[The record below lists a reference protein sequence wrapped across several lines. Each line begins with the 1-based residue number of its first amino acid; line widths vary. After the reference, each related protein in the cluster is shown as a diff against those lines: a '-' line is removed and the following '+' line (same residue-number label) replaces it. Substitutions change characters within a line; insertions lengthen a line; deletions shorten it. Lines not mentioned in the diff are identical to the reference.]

1 MFDWTKTD
9 ITMAVIDLQS
19 FYSCI
24 NDRKR
29 FVTPKVNSNGETT
42 KEVFEM
48 NNSLVFVI
56 RYYTDKEKRVKELY
70 NNIKRV
76 EMQVSLH
83 KYFAEGFNYSDFQ
96 FKDLF
101 KSVASICLTYGINP
115 FKAVLLNIEAGYNV
129 TPTIRTD
136 AFLIGLY
143 FFKTVPFEAMK
154 NKFRFKVGLE
164 ATLCDYVIK
173 CYNKRSQLQNTLR
186 LEKEI
191 LRYEV
196 HFNVMRKVNDCGI
209 YCLADLLDNTKVY
222 KLSKLVLSTL
232 EELVYFEPQ
241 LQKLPLSTP
250 DKKLIN
256 EWKNPKEIATLMKNN
271 SQRYR
276 RQRRRYNELSSQID
290 TSTLKQIKKAIH
302 AKEKE
307 LLQLDYKTI
316 KQAKFFLSNY
326 KK

>member
-1 MFDWTKTD
+1 VIDWTKTD
-9 ITMAVIDLQS
+9 ITKAVNDLQS
-19 FYSCI
+19 FYSFL
-24 NDRKR
+24 NVNKFNVSLKTDR
-29 FVTPKVNSNGETT
+29 NGQLL

-48 NNSLVFVI
+48 GNSLVFVV
-56 RYYTDKEKRVKELY
+56 RYNESG
-70 NNIKRV
+70 NIKRV

-101 KSVASICLTYGINP
+101 NSIASICLTYGINP
-115 FKAVLLNIEAGYNV
+115 FKAVVLNLEAGYNI
-129 TPTIRTD
+129 TPPTKTD
-136 AFLIGLY
+136 TFLNGLY
-143 FFKTVPFEAMK
+143 FFKTVPFTEMK
-154 NKFRFKVGLE
+154 NKFRFKVGIE
-164 ATLCDYVIK
+164 ATLSDYVIK
-173 CYNKRSQLQNTLR
+173 IYNKRTQLQNTML
-186 LEKEI
+186 LDKEI

-209 YCLADLLDNTKVY
+209 YCLADLLDHTKVY

-241 LQKLPLSTP
+241 LQHQPLTTT

-256 EWKNPKEIATLMKNN
+256 QWKNPKEIATLMKAN

-276 RQRRRYNELSSQID
+276 RQRRRFNELSSQIN
-290 TSTLKQIKKAIH
+290 TSTLKQIKKAIQ

-307 LLQLDYKTI
+307 LLQLDCKTI
-316 KQAKFFLSNY
+316 KQTKFFLSNY